1 MKPLFA
7 ATSPPRHLGWRT
19 RHDGVARHLATG
31 TLGGSAE
38 RLYQVAK
45 SFGEAA
51 PGAGGDR

>member
-1 MKPLFA
+1 MKQHFT
-7 ATSPPRHLGWRT
+7 ATSPPRRLGWRT
-19 RHDGVARHLATG
+19 RHDRVARLPRHWYAQPC
-31 TLGGSAE
+31 AE